1 MLMYADEIPLRIARL
16 RSAKGVSARDMS
28 LSLGLN
34 ANYINNIENGKA
46 LPSMDA
52 FLNICDYLGISP
64 SEFFD
69 TGARE
74 PQRIRELVA
83 NLKQLNEQ
91 EFSLVAAMVQSLLR
105 K

>member
-1 MLMYADEIPLRIARL
+1 MYAEEIPLRIAKL
-16 RSAKGVSARDMS
+16 RTAKGVSARDMS
-28 LSLGLN
+28 LSIGN
-34 ANYINNIENGKA
+34 NPNYINHIENGVA

-52 FLNICDYLGISP
+52 FLNICDYLGVTP

-74 PQRIRELVA
+74 PARIRELVA
-83 NLKQLNEQ
+83 DLKKLDEEQ
-91 EFSLVAAMVQSLLR
+91 FKLVAAMVRGLL

>member
-1 MLMYADEIPLRIARL
+1 MYAEEIPLRIARL
-16 RSAKGVSARDMS
+16 RLAKGVSARDMS

-34 ANYINNIENGKA
+34 VNYINNIENGKA

-52 FLNICDYLGISP
+52 FLNICEYLGVTP

-69 TGARE
+69 AGSRD

-83 NLKQLNEQ
+83 DLKQLDEQ
-91 EFSLVAAMVQSLLR
+91 QFSIVAALVRNLLR
-105 K
+105 S